1 MKKIS
6 IIAALAALI
15 MLVSCSGASSEDTS
29 KADETTVDMETSN
42 DTALEE
48 TTPFGENGE
57 GVDFETVEV
66 KGFLFAAVG
75 EDPLYYAEGC
85 DVYVSS
91 KPSVATVDGEGKIIP
106 VSEGVTLIGYGIGD
120 QTEAIAVCVFPEG
133 EGPDRS
139 AGESASVFEAGQTF
153 MHTAPVGGVE
163 YSSSNEKVVDV
174 SNAPNL
180 SFKESGYACI
190 TCASA
195 SRPFFYNFIVYD
207 RTVE

>member
-1 MKKIS
+1 
-6 IIAALAALI
+6 
-15 MLVSCSGASSEDTS
+15 MLVSCGTSAGDT
-29 KADETTVDMETSN
+29 KENDDTTTDAETFN

-48 TTPFGENGE
+48 TLPAEEDGIA
-57 GVDFETVEV
+57 VDFATVEI
-66 KGFLFAAVG
+66 KGFLFATVG

-85 DVYVSS
+85 DVYASS

-106 VSEGVTLIGYGIGD
+106 VSEGVTLIGYGIGN

-139 AGESASVFEAGQTF
+139 AGDSASLFEVGETF

-163 YSSSNEKVVDV
+163 YSSSNENVVDV

-195 SRPFFYNFIVYD
+195 SRPFFYNFIVFD
-207 RTVE
+207 RIVE